1 METEIL
7 FEEMEQP
14 EVETTSKPHCG
25 DCGGV
30 DETPEQ
36 DAEG

>member
-14 EVETTSKPHCG
+14 EVETTSKPHCS

-30 DETPEQ
+30 EDP
-36 DAEG
+36 AEAENEG

>member
-1 METEIL
+1 MEPERV
-7 FEEMEQP
+7 FEEIDQP

-30 DETPEQ
+30 EDTAEETK
-36 DAEG
+36 G

>member
-7 FEEMEQP
+7 FEEMNQP
-14 EVETTSKPHCG
+14 EVETTSKPHCS

-30 DETPEQ
+30 DETDPP